1 MKIFLHLILL
11 STAAASVSIATTY
24 YTLPQRQSYMFTLS
38 LISSAYITISVAIEE
53 LHDLDVE
60 QIIHDDS
67 KKKENIMHHTE
78 RPVPNKPNVHN
89 TIDRFTRVIANEIM
103 RRLPWRRRRG
113 GRRRKHKRK
122 YNKKMKNDYSISKH
136 IDIQN
141 KRRVGA
147 WCPPTKIVSDDS
159 TDDTSTESTGS
170 YGEVEIVRD
179 KSIVAVSCSN
189 SKSTE
194 STPDKNCEV
203 ERSDIT
209 NDVQPGMVVYVFAQ
223 DKQRQ
228 EHSTSQLE
236 RFHSDTYEY
245 DIDDKT
251 IDAEGRDES
260 SIRGIRCLNEMGQY
274 YDNDEQVVQYTLLEQ
289 EPVEL
294 GNIDVHRIDYAYQP
308 VVLGIDIGFGQ
319 GSELEARNLD
329 VPSSYPTS
337 TGDNHAVSFRWW
349 SWVSHINQMLHN
361 DKKHSDDSGMGL
373 VDPAEADT
381 LYQSNIYEEDG
392 KSPFA
397 GGSHG
402 DIWKARRRC
411 PASSNDTITSSCDD
425 GKDLIVK
432 RLKIEHGYPVLEAGL
447 REVYFGELLA
457 REALSSTLFTT
468 YVDHFFREGASTNQV
483 ELWIV
488 YENAGTSLR
497 SFLYTPVD
505 TGGYV
510 VFQNSEF
517 WRRLRRG
524 FDECEGC
531 DEDDSLTIFDTQH
544 QKSNNIHSD
553 KSNKSKGSTK
563 GGALLRE
570 VLKQLITSVAFLHE
584 KGIVHRDIKPSNI
597 MCKMSDRIN
606 CILGDFSS
614 GYNDYVTRNLYTNG
628 PSSSEQT
635 IEYTPPEVLPN
646 DDNPYSYDSWSIGVV
661 VSCLIVYYVTSCI
674 YIQSCSAV
682 TSFAYDQRL
691 LSYY

>member
-1 MKIFLHLILL
+1 MFIL
-11 STAAASVSIATTY
+11 
-24 YTLPQRQSYMFTLS
+24 LS
-38 LISSAYITISVAIEE
+38 LISSTYITTSVAIEE

-60 QIIHDDS
+60 HIINDISDE
-67 KKKENIMHHTE
+67 KENIIHNNKYTE
-78 RPVPNKPNVHN
+78 RPIPNKPNVHN

-103 RRLPWRRRRG
+103 RRLPWRRRRRSSRR
-113 GRRRKHKRK
+113 RRRKKHKMM
-122 YNKKMKNDYSISKH
+122 YKKQIKNDVHSISKH
-136 IDIQN
+136 VDIQN

-170 YGEVEIVRD
+170 YGEVEIVGD

-203 ERSDIT
+203 ERSDLITT

-223 DKQRQ
+223 DKQGQ
-228 EHSTSQLE
+228 EHSTSALK
-236 RFHSDTYEY
+236 RFHSDTY
-245 DIDDKT
+245 DDAFDDKS

-294 GNIDVHRIDYAYQP
+294 GNIDIHRIDYAYQP
-308 VVLGIDIGFGQ
+308 VVLGISGFKQ

-329 VPSSYPTS
+329 APSSYPDS
-337 TGDNHAVSFRWW
+337 TGDNSAVSFRWW
-349 SWVSHINQMLHN
+349 SWVSHINQVLH
-361 DKKHSDDSGMGL
+361 KEKTSIDDENGIGL
-373 VDPAEADT
+373 VDPAAEADPSFEQQYS
-381 LYQSNIYEEDG
+381 YQSNIYEEDG

-411 PASSNDTITSSCDD
+411 PASGNNNITSSCDD

-457 REALSSTLFTT
+457 REAESPTLFTT
-468 YVDHFFREGASTNQV
+468 YVDHFFREGTSTNQI

-524 FDECEGC
+524 IDECEGC
-531 DEDDSLTIFDTQH
+531 NEDESLTIFDTQH
-544 QKSNNIHSD
+544 QKSTNKHSD
-553 KSNKSKGSTK
+553 KSNKSKGNTQ

-584 KGIVHRDIKPSNI
+584 RGIVHRDIKPSNI
-597 MCKMSDRIN
+597 MCKTGSEVSDRIKDLR

-614 GYNDYVTRNLYTNG
+614 GYNDYVKRNLYTNG

-635 IEYTPPEVLPN
+635 IEYTPPEILPYGS
-646 DDNPYSYDSWSIGVV
+646 NPFSYDSWSIGVV
-661 VSCLIVYYVTSCI
+661 VSCLIV
-674 YIQSCSAV
+674 
-682 TSFAYDQRL
+682 
-691 LSYY
+691 

>member
-1 MKIFLHLILL
+1 M
-11 STAAASVSIATTY
+11 
-24 YTLPQRQSYMFTLS
+24 
-38 LISSAYITISVAIEE
+38 YITISVAIEE
-53 LHDLDVE
+53 LHDLDAE
-60 QIIHDDS
+60 HIIHDDS

-78 RPVPNKPNVHN
+78 RTVPIKPNVHN

-103 RRLPWRRRRG
+103 RRLPWRRRNRSR
-113 GRRRKHKRK
+113 RRRKHKKK
-122 YNKKMKNDYSISKH
+122 YNKKIKDDFDYSISKH
-136 IDIQN
+136 VDIQN

-147 WCPPTKIVSDDS
+147 WCPPTKILSDDS
-159 TDDTSTESTGS
+159 THDTSTESSSNS
-170 YGEVEIVRD
+170 YGEVEIVGD

-189 SKSTE
+189 PKSTE
-194 STPDKNCEV
+194 SSDDSCRVK
-203 ERSDIT
+203 RSDIT

-236 RFHSDTYEY
+236 RFYSDTYY
-245 DIDDKT
+245 DTFDDKNINT
-251 IDAEGRDES
+251 VKISDES

-274 YDNDEQVVQYTLLEQ
+274 YDHDNQVVQYTLLEQ
-289 EPVEL
+289 EAVEL
-294 GNIDVHRIDYAYQP
+294 GNIDIHRIDYAYQP
-308 VVLGIDIGFGQ
+308 VVLGIDGGFGH
-319 GSELEARNLD
+319 GSELESRLN
-329 VPSSYPTS
+329 VPSSYAS
-337 TGDNHAVSFRWW
+337 TGDDRAVSFRWW
-349 SWVSHINQMLHN
+349 SWVSHINQILH
-361 DKKHSDDSGMGL
+361 KEKSHSDDENGMGL
-373 VDPAEADT
+373 VDPAAEADT
-381 LYQSNIYEEDG
+381 SFEQQYSYQSNIYEEDG

-411 PASSNDTITSSCDD
+411 PAASGNNNITSSCDD

-457 REALSSTLFTT
+457 REAESPTLFTT
-468 YVDHFFREGASTNQV
+468 YVDHFFREGTSTNQM

-524 FDECEGC
+524 INECEGC
-531 DEDDSLTIFDTQH
+531 NEDESLAIFDTQH
-544 QKSNNIHSD
+544 QKSTNKHSD
-553 KSNKSKGSTK
+553 KSNKSKGNTK

-584 KGIVHRDIKPSNI
+584 RGIVHRDIKPSNI
-597 MCKMSDRIN
+597 MCKMSDRIKDLR
-606 CILGDFSS
+606 CIVGDFSS

-628 PSSSEQT
+628 PSSFEQT
-635 IEYTPPEVLPN
+635 IEYTPPEILPF
-646 DDNPYSYDSWSIGVV
+646 DDNPFSYDSWSIGVV
-661 VSCLIVYYVTSCI
+661 VSCLIVI
-674 YIQSCSAV
+674 
-682 TSFAYDQRL
+682 
-691 LSYY
+691 